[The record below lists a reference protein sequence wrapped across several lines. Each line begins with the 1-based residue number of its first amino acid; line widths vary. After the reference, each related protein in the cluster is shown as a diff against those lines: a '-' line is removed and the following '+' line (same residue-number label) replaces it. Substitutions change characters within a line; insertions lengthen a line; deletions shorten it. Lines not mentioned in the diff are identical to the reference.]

1 MVSMTNATNLMQA
14 NFSVLEMQ
22 NNQAFLNPPQTTP
35 VKGIEKTQDKAEDAL
50 SSAMERLA
58 TGLRINGAEDD
69 AAGLQIAERL
79 AADITGNKA
88 AGYNI
93 NYGSSM
99 LQTADG
105 AMAELESIALRQ
117 TELAVQAG
125 NGLYSDADRAAL
137 DQEYQALNDEMNRI
151 LENTEFAGQKVF
163 GELNDT
169 KLQIGNTTKDTV
181 DVSFDKPDNS
191 GLVSGSLLSPESSQ
205 NVMEQLDQFM
215 DNLGGSRAEIGGSLN
230 QLEHASSNLTGQQE
244 ELEQAHGFIT
254 DADMAQTMSE
264 QTSAEIAQSVSGA
277 MSERTYPTR
286 EQVVGILA

>member
-1 MVSMTNATNLMQA
+1 MLGIENDENVTKRIRSQFMVSMTNATNLMQA

-230 QLEHASSNLTGQQE
+230 QLEHASSNLT
-244 ELEQAHGFIT
+244 
-254 DADMAQTMSE
+254 DRK
-264 QTSAEIAQSVSGA
+264 SV
-277 MSERTYPTR
+277 
-286 EQVVGILA
+286 V